1 MAQNQTYHS
10 EDNIQD
16 LNFEE
21 AYSKLGEIV
30 QSLENGGLT
39 LLEST
44 QIYERG
50 MILANYCNHLL
61 DETKLRIT
69 EISQDNN
76 HSKPLDDE

>member
-1 MAQNQTYHS
+1 MAQNQTYQS
-10 EDNIQD
+10 EDNTQD

-76 HSKPLDDE
+76 HSKRPDDE

>member
-1 MAQNQTYHS
+1 MAQNQTYQS
-10 EDNIQD
+10 DDNIQD

>member
-1 MAQNQTYHS
+1 MSQDQTYQS

-44 QIYERG
+44 HIYERG
-50 MILANYCNHLL
+50 MVLANYCNHLL
-61 DETKLRIT
+61 DDTKLKIT
-69 EISQDNN
+69 EITQNNN
-76 HSKPLDDE
+76 HSRPHEDE

>member
-1 MAQNQTYHS
+1 MAQNRTYQS
-10 EDNIQD
+10 DDNIQD

-61 DETKLRIT
+61 DDTKLRIT

>member
-1 MAQNQTYHS
+1 MAQHQTNQS

-50 MILANYCNHLL
+50 MVLANYCNHLL
-61 DETKLRIT
+61 DDTKLRIT
-69 EISQDNN
+69 EITQNNN
-76 HSKPLDDE
+76 HSRPHEDE

>member
-1 MAQNQTYHS
+1 MAQNQTYQS

-61 DETKLRIT
+61 DDTKLRIT

>member
-61 DETKLRIT
+61 DDTKLRIT

>member
-1 MAQNQTYHS
+1 MAQHQTNQS

-39 LLEST
+39 LIEST

-50 MILANYCNHLL
+50 MVLANYCNHLL
-61 DETKLRIT
+61 DDTKLRIT
-69 EISQDNN
+69 EITQNNN
-76 HSKPLDDE
+76 HSRPHEDE

>member
-1 MAQNQTYHS
+1 MAQNQTYQS

>member
-1 MAQNQTYHS
+1 MAQYQTNQS

-50 MILANYCNHLL
+50 MVLANYCNHLL
-61 DETKLRIT
+61 DDTKLRIT
-69 EISQDNN
+69 EITQNNN
-76 HSKPLDDE
+76 HSRPHEDE